1 MNEQLFNQKAGQI
14 KFFLTDVDGVMTD
27 SSLSFFTD
35 EAGKTHEIKHFESL
49 DGMGL
54 MFLKYCGI
62 RTGII
67 SRGNSPTLEF
77 WANILNMDVLYYNVA
92 DKQRAL
98 NDLQTVYH
106 ITPQETAFVGDD
118 IIDLGVLK
126 RVGLPLS
133 VLNGVEETKQSA
145 LYVTQKHGGHG
156 AVREIAEKILK
167 ARGQWQQVVQDV
179 ENGVFKLPPPQL
191 RIVRGL

>member
-1 MNEQLFNQKAGQI
+1 
-14 KFFLTDVDGVMTD
+14 
-27 SSLSFFTD
+27 
-35 EAGKTHEIKHFESL
+35 
-49 DGMGL
+49 
-54 MFLKYCGI
+54 
-62 RTGII
+62 
-67 SRGNSPTLEF
+67 
-77 WANILNMDVLYYNVA
+77 MDVLYYNVA

-98 NDLQTVYH
+98 NDLQSAYH

-156 AVREIAEKILK
+156 AVRELAEKILK

-179 ENGVFKLPPPQL
+179 ESGVFKLPPPQL